1 MGYFWNSSPKP
12 PPREVSPELQK
23 LRQPIITQNDIDNA
37 YSDLNNETNSYTKSE
52 KIKKYNNLK
61 NTYEKQEN
69 ELDEIMYPP
78 TTTREKLFK
87 YTPYGGKKRKSTKR
101 KSTKRRSVKNKSR
114 KSKKRS
120 GRSKK

>member
-12 PPREVSPELQK
+12 PPQRVSPELQK
-23 LRQPIITQNDIDNA
+23 LQQPIITQNDIDNA

-87 YTPYGGKKRKSTKR
+87 YTPYGGKKRSTKR

>member
-12 PPREVSPELQK
+12 PPQRVSPELQK
-23 LRQPIITQNDIDNA
+23 LQQPIITQNDIDNA